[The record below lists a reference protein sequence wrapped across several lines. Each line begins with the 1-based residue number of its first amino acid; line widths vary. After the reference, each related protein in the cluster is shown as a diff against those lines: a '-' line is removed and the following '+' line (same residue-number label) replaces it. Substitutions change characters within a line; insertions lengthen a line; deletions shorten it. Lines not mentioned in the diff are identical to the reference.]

1 MNLTHVMTQSPATI
15 ESDATVSE
23 AIELLHDLDVRH
35 LPVVDGTELV
45 GMLSDRDLRG
55 LSLASTGGDEAEIAA
70 GRYLERT
77 VGEVMQGDIVTL
89 DSEDS
94 VSDAIDLLLEHRV
107 GAVPVVD
114 RLGSLVGI
122 VSYVDLLRA
131 CRDFV

>member
-1 MNLTHVMTQSPATI
+1 M
-15 ESDATVSE
+15 
-23 AIELLHDLDVRH
+23 
-35 LPVVDGTELV
+35 
-45 GMLSDRDLRG
+45 
-55 LSLASTGGDEAEIAA
+55 
-70 GRYLERT
+70 RYLERT